1 MEHRF
6 SERFQRRDDETKGAG
21 KALGFFSAKG
31 GCGATTVICHVA
43 AALGLQKQKVL
54 LMDLDLDA
62 GMVGFITKTS
72 QVHSILDAVT
82 NLDIHGWKAL
92 VSKGMPGVE
101 IMASPLA
108 LASETRPTG
117 EQVRHLLAF
126 VKPYYDWTLMDLG
139 RSLTPIS
146 MAALEE
152 CDEACLVTTLEV
164 PALHQSKQI
173 TQTLLDRGFGKHK
186 IKLILNRAPK
196 RLDATGSELERMLG
210 LPIFFM
216 LPNDY
221 PELYERYAEG
231 CMLTRNSELGRE
243 IDRLAWKLA
252 GLEKLVA

>member
-108 LASETRPTG
+108 LGVGAMSNLYRWY
-117 EQVRHLLAF
+117 A
-126 VKPYYDWTLMDLG
+126 LG
-139 RSLTPIS
+139 RVHPRLNSPFWRGFRAIDS
-146 MAALEE
+146 AINGAQDAALWTN
-152 CDEACLVTTLEV
+152 VFKV
-164 PALHQSKQI
+164 
-173 TQTLLDRGFGKHK
+173 
-186 IKLILNRAPK
+186 NV
-196 RLDATGSELERMLG
+196 
-210 LPIFFM
+210 
-216 LPNDY
+216 N
-221 PELYERYAEG
+221 
-231 CMLTRNSELGRE
+231 
-243 IDRLAWKLA
+243 
-252 GLEKLVA
+252 